1 MQANPTILQMKYA
14 RIILLIAE
22 MKKISEEEAM
32 DIFYNSKTF
41 YMVSNGIADMH
52 CRSDQYIADEICMEQ
67 NVGKRK

>member
-52 CRSDQYIADEICMEQ
+52 CRSDQYIADEVCMEQ
-67 NVGKRK
+67 KQVKQ

>member
-67 NVGKRK
+67 KQVKQ

>member
-1 MQANPTILQMKYA
+1 MQANPTILQIKYA

-52 CRSDQYIADEICMEQ
+52 CRSDQYIADEVCMEQ
-67 NVGKRK
+67 KQVKQ

>member
-67 NVGKRK
+67 IQVRQ